1 MFEVAAGKPAT
12 RKRSREDVRDVA
24 IAEVHDPTRT
34 GAKPR
39 TTARRPAS
47 PSLDRSM
54 PTSACGSTRSAA
66 VGGGLA
72 RAHREDMATIH
83 DADGAGFATAAQ
95 ESPNARYATA
105 PGAAPR
111 VAVGCG
117 GASIG
122 STAAIRARV

>member
-1 MFEVAAGKPAT
+1 MRLDPLDTLSGAAFA
-12 RKRSREDVRDVA
+12 
-24 IAEVHDPTRT
+24 
-34 GAKPR
+34 
-39 TTARRPAS
+39 
-47 PSLDRSM
+47 L
-54 PTSACGSTRSAA
+54 
-66 VGGGLA
+66 
-72 RAHREDMATIH
+72 AHREDMATIH
-83 DADGAGFATAAQ
+83 DADRAGFAPDAQ